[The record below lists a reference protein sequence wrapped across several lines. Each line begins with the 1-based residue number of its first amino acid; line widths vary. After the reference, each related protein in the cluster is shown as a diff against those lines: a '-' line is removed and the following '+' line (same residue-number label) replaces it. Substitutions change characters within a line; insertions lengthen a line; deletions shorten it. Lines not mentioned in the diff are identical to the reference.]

1 MTIPAFSSKRR
12 SKNLQEIIFSKYV
25 YKRQILKDLAE
36 EYNRSLPWIRKQI
49 LDYEPSE
56 KYIIQDK

>member
-12 SKNLQEIIFSKYV
+12 SKNLQEIIFKKYI
-25 YKRQILKDLAE
+25 YKWQILKDLAE